1 MKKKKQNGITVPKI
15 IIYTAKGLA
24 FFSRKLTTQF
34 CIRLFTTPTKHKTP
48 KREWQMIEKSQRK
61 SLFVPKINKSIEV
74 YHYGDSPKKVLLVHG
89 WSGRGTQLFKIAD
102 ELLKMGYATISYDA
116 PGHGKSKS
124 STTLITDFIACN
136 FELEKQFGPF
146 DYAIGHSLGG
156 MSLLNSVKRGLQVK
170 KMVTI
175 GAADKIIDIL
185 YSFVKQLNLKP
196 EIAELMKQQF
206 ETNFGEPIHNYDAA
220 GAAKQVAIPTLVI
233 HDQEDYEVPLVCG
246 KTIYNELP
254 NGTFIETK
262 ELGHRK
268 ILGND
273 EVIKE
278 IIQFLN

>member
-1 MKKKKQNGITVPKI
+1 MKKKKQNSNSVPKT
-15 IIYTAKGLA
+15 IIYTAKGFA
-24 FFSRKLTTQF
+24 FFSKKLTTTF

-48 KREWQMIEKSQRK
+48 KREWQMVQKSRTEP
-61 SLFVPKINKSIEV
+61 LFIPKINKQIEV

-102 ELLKMGYATISYDA
+102 ELLKIGYSTISYDA

-124 STTLITDFIACN
+124 SPTLITEFIACN

-185 YSFVKQLNLKP
+185 RSFVMQLGLKS
-196 EIAELMKQQF
+196 EISELMKQKF
-206 ETNFGEPIHNYDAA
+206 ETNFGEPIDNYDAA
-220 GAAKQVAIPTLVI
+220 NAAKGVIIPTLVI
-233 HDQEDYEVPLVCG
+233 HDKDDYEVPISCG
-246 KTIYNELP
+246 KAIYNQLP
-254 NGTFIETK
+254 NGLFIETEK
-262 ELGHRK
+262 LGHRK

-273 EVIKE
+273 DVIAQVM
-278 IIQFLN
+278 QFLN